1 MRRGAG
7 STTLSRILLIAGTP
21 LFLLVAWLVVVVW
34 PSEVVRG
41 LASVMSARDVIQVAD
56 GKETGITLLLAIL
69 VLGALAW
76 ALRLRPPER
85 LVFTIAVYGAVAAL
99 PAIALLGIGAEYGLQ
114 AILSARGYEYCT
126 FHVTDTGKGQDG
138 TYVYVRR
145 SIPEGCAAVQAI
157 FPPNRLVADR
167 REPFNLPQ

>member
-1 MRRGAG
+1 MRLGAG
-7 STTLSRILLIAGTP
+7 STILSRTLLIAATP

-41 LASVMSARDVIQVAD
+41 LASIMSGRDVIQVAD
-56 GKETGITLLLAIL
+56 GKETGVTLLLAIL
-69 VLGALAW
+69 ALGFLAW
-76 ALRLRPPER
+76 ILRLRPPER
-85 LVFTIAVYGAVAAL
+85 LVVMIAVYGAIAVL
-99 PAIALLGIGAEYGLQ
+99 PAITLLGMGTEYGLQ

-145 SIPEGCAAVQAI
+145 SIPEGCAAVQAV
-157 FPPNRLVADR
+157 FPPNQLVADR
-167 REPFNLPQ
+167 REPFDLPR